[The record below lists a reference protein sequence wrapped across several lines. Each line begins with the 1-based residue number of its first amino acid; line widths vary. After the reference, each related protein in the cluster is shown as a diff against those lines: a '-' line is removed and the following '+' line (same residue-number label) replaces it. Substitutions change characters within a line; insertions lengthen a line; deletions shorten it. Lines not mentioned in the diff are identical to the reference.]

1 MASIIAHTVPLK
13 KRPIFQALSGGVECI
28 ALALGPTISG
38 GIASSSDWR
47 VSFYI
52 MIPVCVLCSAVVYFF
67 VHDLELPEN
76 AGLANKEKIRR
87 LDLTGFTVYV
97 PAMACL
103 ILGFQWAGTEYA
115 WSNWRI
121 ILLMAL
127 SATLVGLFLFLERRA
142 GKNSMLPLETLRQ
155 RTVALSSVYTF
166 CNSAALCVV
175 AYYVSF
181 PRAILGSK
189 C

>member
-1 MASIIAHTVPLK
+1 
-13 KRPIFQALSGGVECI
+13 
-28 ALALGPTISG
+28 
-38 GIASSSDWR
+38 
-47 VSFYI
+47 
-52 MIPVCVLCSAVVYFF
+52 MIPVCVLCAVVVYFF
-67 VHDLELPEN
+67 VHDLELPDN
-76 AGLANKEKIRR
+76 AGLANREKIRR

-103 ILGFQWAGTEYA
+103 ILGFQWAGTDYA

-142 GKNSMLPLETLRQ
+142 GNNSMLPLDTFRQ

-175 AYYVSF
+175 AYYVSS
-181 PRAILGSK
+181 PQRSLRIQMLTHR
-189 C
+189 